1 MLYPKG
7 ERLLAEMGG
16 LIEFSDDDGE
26 QLDPSED
33 LLVLSEVLLRMI
45 LLIELILGTF
55 NFVHL
60 LSLIN
65 LSRISQENIVGFS
78 SLYLIIIS
86 TTSGTAT
93 LGLDP
98 PVEPALYDPVFL
110 YFFNSLLTQP
120 CETFSCLAISQAR
133 MLFNDIS
140 MICFLTD
147 SGRALPLT

>member
-7 ERLLAEMGG
+7 ERLLVEMGG
-16 LIEFSDDDGE
+16 LTEFSDDDGE

-33 LLVLSEVLLRMI
+33 LLVFSEVLLRMI

-98 PVEPALYDPVFL
+98 PVEPAL
-110 YFFNSLLTQP
+110 
-120 CETFSCLAISQAR
+120 
-133 MLFNDIS
+133 
-140 MICFLTD
+140 
-147 SGRALPLT
+147 